1 MSVARSSML
10 MASGTVISRVLGF
23 ARSVVAALAIGV
35 TTDAADAFGVAN
47 QLPNNVY
54 AIIVGGVLNA
64 VLVPQLVKSRLHS
77 DGGKGYIDRLVTFI
91 LTVFFAVTAL
101 ATFAAPLLIS
111 LYTSGWSP
119 NQLALATA
127 FAYWCLP
134 QLFFYGLYSLLGE
147 VLNARSAFGPFM
159 WAPVLNNIVGLIGL
173 VAFIVM
179 FGADPTGARGISS
192 WDAGKIAVLAGSTTL
207 GVASQALILLVA
219 WRRIGLH
226 LSFNFKWRGFGLR
239 PALKAASW
247 SLGMVL
253 VTQIG
258 GLVQTIVASGAVAG
272 RAAGASAGGVA
283 VAANGMAIAS
293 VAVAFTA
300 WLIFMLP
307 HSVATVS
314 IATAYFTKMSTHA
327 HEGKTHLLK
336 NDLAQGL
343 KAISLIAMF
352 ATFALIVL
360 AYPISRVFVGEYPS
374 ILALGSVVIAL
385 MVGLVP
391 FSFVY
396 MMQRAFFAL
405 EDTRTPFVFTVVQI
419 GLHIIGSITIHF
431 TVAPELRVISLS
443 LLTSATI
450 TIQAVLAY
458 RLLTKRIG
466 SLGEHRVAA
475 STATYLVAGL
485 VSGASG
491 FAALQVLGGI
501 SATSFVLDTVIS
513 STLSMAIIGFVMLAV
528 YLIALRLLKV
538 KELDAVSSK
547 LTGLFAA
554 ISKGIIKRGK

>member
-23 ARSVVAALAIGV
+23 ARSVVAAMAIGV

-64 VLVPQLVKSRLHS
+64 VLVPQLVKARLHA

-91 LTVFFAVTAL
+91 LTIFFAVTAL
-101 ATFAAPLLIS
+101 ATIAAPLLIS

-173 VAFIVM
+173 VAFVVM
-179 FGADPTGARGISS
+179 FGADPTGARGIES
-192 WDAGKIAVLAGSTTL
+192 WDAGKIAVLAGSTTI

-219 WRRIGLH
+219 WKRIGLH
-226 LSFNFKWRGFGLR
+226 LAFNFKWRGFGLR

-272 RAAGASAGGVA
+272 RSGSGA
-283 VAANGMAIAS
+283 VAANGMAVAS

-314 IATAYFTKMSTHA
+314 IATAYFTKMSTHV
-327 HEGKTHLLK
+327 HEGKLHLLK
-336 NDLAQGL
+336 SDLAQGL
-343 KAISLIAMF
+343 KAISIIAMF

-360 AYPISRVFVGEYPS
+360 AYPISRVFVGEFPS

-385 MVGLVP
+385 MLGLVP

-405 EDTRTPFVFTVVQI
+405 EDTRTPFMFTVVQI

-431 TVAPELRVISLS
+431 TVAPEFVVIALS

-450 TIQAVLAY
+450 TVQAVIAY
-458 RLLTKRIG
+458 RLLAKRIG
-466 SLGEHRVAA
+466 SLSEHKVAG
-475 STATYLVAGL
+475 STFAYLVAGL
-485 VSGASG
+485 VSGATG
-491 FAALQVLGGI
+491 WATLQILGGV
-501 SATSFVLDTVIS
+501 SATSFVLDSVIS
-513 STLSMAIIGFVMLAV
+513 SVLSMAIIGFVMLAV
-528 YLIALRLLKV
+528 YVIALRLLRV
-538 KELDAVSSK
+538 KELEPV
-547 LTGLFAA
+547 AA
-554 ISKGIIKRGK
+554 KVLSLLGRKR

>member
-23 ARSVVAALAIGV
+23 ARSVVAAMAIGV

-64 VLVPQLVKSRLHS
+64 VLVPQLVKARLHA

-91 LTVFFAVTAL
+91 LTIFFAVTAL
-101 ATFAAPLLIS
+101 ATIAAPLLIS

-173 VAFIVM
+173 VAFVVM
-179 FGADPTGARGISS
+179 FGADPTGVRGIES
-192 WDAGKIAVLAGSTTL
+192 WDAGKIAVLAGSTTI

-219 WRRIGLH
+219 WKRIGLH
-226 LSFNFKWRGFGLR
+226 LAFNFKWRGFGLR

-272 RAAGASAGGVA
+272 RSGSGA
-283 VAANGMAIAS
+283 VAANGMAVAS

-314 IATAYFTKMSTHA
+314 IATAYFTKMSTHV
-327 HEGKTHLLK
+327 HEGKLHLLK
-336 NDLAQGL
+336 SDLAQGL
-343 KAISLIAMF
+343 KAISIIAMF

-360 AYPISRVFVGEYPS
+360 AYPISRVFVGEFPS

-385 MVGLVP
+385 MLGLVP

-405 EDTRTPFVFTVVQI
+405 EDTRTPFMFTVVQI

-431 TVAPELRVISLS
+431 TVAPEFVVIALS

-450 TIQAVLAY
+450 TVQAVIAY
-458 RLLTKRIG
+458 RLLAKRIG
-466 SLGEHRVAA
+466 SLAEHKVAG
-475 STATYLVAGL
+475 STFAYLIAGL
-485 VSGASG
+485 VSGATG
-491 FAALQVLGGI
+491 WATLQIMGGV
-501 SATSFVLDTVIS
+501 SATSFVLDSVVS
-513 STLSMAIIGFVMLAV
+513 SVLSMAIIGFVMLAV
-528 YLIALRLLKV
+528 YVIALRLLRV
-538 KELDAVSSK
+538 KELEPV
-547 LTGLFAA
+547 AA
-554 ISKGIIKRGK
+554 KVLALLGRNR